1 MTKSKPTASVV
12 QIALGCFLLVL
23 HAPEIDARGRCE
35 LVPESWAPSLEQ
47 VSGYLEEA
55 AKADTKASQQT
66 LNQNSQN
73 LADICDAQLYIL
85 YIELMQRLDARG
97 QAELF
102 KEQKRWL
109 GKRVDYAQSAV
120 VSKGGS
126 LAPLEYNGAY
136 KKYTEDRLLQLQ
148 KRLQQQP
155 KLKSSEK

>member
-1 MTKSKPTASVV
+1 MNKSNRPVF
-12 QIALGCFLLVL
+12 QIALCSLFLLV
-23 HAPEIDARGRCE
+23 HAQEIGARGRCE
-35 LVPESWAPSLEQ
+35 LVPETWAPALEQ
-47 VSGYLEEA
+47 VSGYLEDS
-55 AKADTKASQQT
+55 AKVEIKAPQQT

-73 LADICDAQLYIL
+73 LADIRDAQLFIL

-109 GKRVDYAQSAV
+109 GKRVEYAQSAV

-155 KLKSSEK
+155 KIKSSKK